1 MFFGACV
8 VRTVDICVRT
18 DNLLLLP
25 GESRSAP
32 VDLSKATKLKDVT
45 FRPGLQRVEW
55 VIRAL
60 QTITPEHRDLRQITI
75 RMPWYPL
82 AEVLANIRQ
91 TVGDTHY
98 RLWLDL
104 DRLLVQL
111 WESRS
116 IRPKVIRM
124 KRCTEESVGR
134 FFPEIT
140 KREIIDFVDC

>member
-1 MFFGACV
+1 V
-8 VRTVDICVRT
+8 VRTVGICVRT
-18 DNLLLLP
+18 DNLFLLP

-32 VDLSKATKLKDVT
+32 IDLSKATKLKDVA

-60 QTITPEHRDLRQITI
+60 RTITPEHRDLRQITI

-82 AEVLANIRQ
+82 AGVLANVRQ

-98 RLWLDL
+98 GLWLDL

-116 IRPKVIRM
+116 IRPMIIRM
-124 KRCTEESVGR
+124 KRCTEESVGC
-134 FFPEIT
+134 FLPEIT
-140 KREIIDFVDC
+140 KRKIIDLVGC